1 MSNNRSTN
9 NHNSTIETISH
20 FIESARNQGISDE
33 MIYKLLKNKG
43 WSTQD
48 IDLAFTHAFEKIIG
62 VTIPV
67 PNQLRGESAKETFLY
82 LLSFVTLGIWSQA
95 LGSVG
100 FIAVNYLIDDP
111 LDRSRWFSNL
121 ASNLARLIIVYPV
134 YLLLM
139 KVIFSNL
146 AEQSQNY
153 QSGIRKWLTYIALF
167 ITALIV
173 IGDLVWFLTSLLTGS
188 LTLGFLFKSI
198 IVLLIAGSIFCYY
211 LLWLRK
217 EVITS

>member
-1 MSNNRSTN
+1 MANEQFRNQ
-9 NHNSTIETISH
+9 NSTIDSISN
-20 FIESARNQGISDE
+20 FIEVANNKGIPDDT
-33 MIYKLLKNKG
+33 IYKLLKNQG
-43 WSTQD
+43 WSNQD
-48 IDLAFTHAFEKIIG
+48 IDLAFTRAFERIIG
-62 VTIPV
+62 VSVPV
-67 PNQLRGESAKETFLY
+67 PNKRRGESAKETFLY
-82 LLSFVTLGIWSQA
+82 LLSFITLSIWSQA
-95 LGSVG
+95 LGSIG
-100 FIAVNYLIDDP
+100 FIAVNYMIDDP
-111 LDRSRWFSNL
+111 LERSRWFSQL

-134 YLLLM
+134 YLLFM

-153 QSGIRKWLTYIALF
+153 QSGIKKWLTYIALF

-188 LTLGFLFKSI
+188 LTLGFLLKSI

>member
-1 MSNNRSTN
+1 MANQQSQN
-9 NHNSTIETISH
+9 NSTIESISN
-20 FIESARNQGISDE
+20 FIEVARNKGVPDDT
-33 MIYKLLKNKG
+33 IYKLLKNQG
-43 WSTQD
+43 WSNQD
-48 IDLAFTHAFEKIIG
+48 IDLAFTQAFERIIG
-62 VTIPV
+62 ISVPV
-67 PNQLRGESAKETFLY
+67 PNKRRGESAKETFLY
-82 LLSFVTLGIWSQA
+82 LLSFITLSIWSQA
-95 LGSVG
+95 LGSIG
-100 FIAVNYLIDDP
+100 FIGVNYMINDP
-111 LDRSRWFSNL
+111 LDRYRWFSNL
-121 ASNLARLIIVYPV
+121 ASSLARLIIVYPV

-139 KVIFSNL
+139 KIIFSNL

-188 LTLGFLFKSI
+188 LTLGFLLKSV

-217 EVITS
+217 ELITS